1 MADVPQIAL
10 KEFFKLFA
18 PTYVLGT
25 TYTLSLAFFE
35 RLVYPEIKRSQLR
48 RFLIR
53 CDNLGFQRATI
64 ESSAL
69 RSVGREYMATC
80 APTPGDAG
88 FGHLKARPEIS
99 PPTAGLRVFF
109 FSALVR

>member
-35 RLVYPEIKRSQLR
+35 GLVYPEIKRSQLR
-48 RFLIR
+48 RCLIL
-53 CDNLGFQRATI
+53 CDDLGLRRATI

-69 RSVGREYMATC
+69 RSVGREYMAIC
-80 APTPGDAG
+80 APTSYAFHPKVWLMVGEGTLA
-88 FGHLKARPEIS
+88 
-99 PPTAGLRVFF
+99 
-109 FSALVR
+109 ALVGRGNLTQP